1 MFTLQF
7 LTLLSADRNV
17 SFFLFSDR
25 NSGQS
30 SRCDTCPVHN
40 TRICVEQMQTPGE
53 NNSVVPVPV
62 LDVTFPLGTA
72 PIMGPPLV
80 QSALAKGRGHIFVNM
95 VPGSPTLDERRNNS
109 QRKGTCDSWT
119 GWIPEKFSPV
129 ALEATI
135 SGLDFILWAI
145 GETERNEKDHIWL

>member
-40 TRICVEQMQTPGE
+40 TRVCTEQMQTPRE

-62 LDVTFPLGTA
+62 LDVTFLVGTA
-72 PIMGPPLV
+72 PIKGLPPV
-80 QSALAKGRGHIFVNM
+80 QSTIAKGRGHIFVNM
-95 VPGSPTLDERRNNS
+95 VPGYPTLDGRRDNS

-119 GWIPEKFSPV
+119 GWIPQKSSPV

-135 SGLDFILWAI
+135 RGLDFILWAT